1 MKNKEIIGIDVSKNV
16 LDIYIMSLDFHF
28 IVKNNPTGFA
38 RLLETCCIKLSCK
51 KDKLYFYF
59 ENTGRYSML
68 LSVFF
73 QDNTIEFTVINPLD
87 LKRSMGLNR
96 GKSDKKDAKTIALY
110 GCRKRNELEP
120 TKLNSTEVSQLRQLI
135 SLRDKYIKHRT
146 AYKNSLCDLQDCFIE
161 GETQFIRL
169 SQEKLIQLMNQEIEA
184 IENQIDQI
192 IESLPEW
199 KHNYNLIKTVQGI
212 GDILAKYIIIYTEN
226 FTRFN
231 NAKKFACFSGIAPF
245 EYSSGSSVKG
255 RTRVHPFA
263 NKHLKSLLNLAAMGS
278 IRYQNEYKTYYD
290 RRTAEGKNKMS
301 TLNIIRNKL
310 VARVFAVVKRGTPF
324 VNLSKFAA

>member
-1 MKNKEIIGIDVSKNV
+1 MKNKKIIGIDVSKNV
-16 LDIYIMSLDFHF
+16 LDIYSMSLNFHF
-28 IVKNNPTGFA
+28 IVKNNPGGFA
-38 RLLETCCIKLSCK
+38 SLLETCCTKLSCK
-51 KDKLYFYF
+51 KDKLSFYF
-59 ENTGRYSML
+59 ENTGRYSLL
-68 LSVFF
+68 LSVFL
-73 QDNTIEFTVINPLD
+73 QDNAIEFTVINPLD

-110 GCRKRNELEP
+110 ASRKLNELEP
-120 TKLNSTEVSQLRQLI
+120 TRLNSKEVCQLRQLI

-146 AYKNSLCDLQDCFIE
+146 AYKNSLCDLQDCFME
-161 GETQFIRL
+161 GETNFIRF
-169 SQEKLIQLMNQEIEA
+169 SQEKLIHLINQEIEA
-184 IENQIDQI
+184 VENQIDQI
-192 IESLPEW
+192 IESLPGW
-199 KHNYNLIKTVQGI
+199 KHNYNLIKTVKGI

-226 FTRFN
+226 FTRFTT
-231 NAKKFACFSGIAPF
+231 AKKFACFAGIAPF

-263 NKHLKSLLNLAAMGS
+263 NRHLKSLLNLAAMGS
-278 IRYQNEYKTYYD
+278 IRYNGEYKTYYD

-310 VARVFAVVKRGTPF
+310 VARVFAVVKRGTPY